1 MKAQIIQNIAMD
13 DLSADAI
20 EALRSDGYFSTSL
33 KELDNLIVMKN
44 S

>member
-13 DLSADAI
+13 DLSADVI
-20 EALRSDGYFSTSL
+20 GALRNDGYFSTSL